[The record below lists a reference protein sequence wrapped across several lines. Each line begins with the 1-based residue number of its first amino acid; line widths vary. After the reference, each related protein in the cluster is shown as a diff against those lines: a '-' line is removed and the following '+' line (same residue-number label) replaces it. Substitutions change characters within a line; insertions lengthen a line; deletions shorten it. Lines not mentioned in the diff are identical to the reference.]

1 MDNKLERH
9 FHCVVFAEPGAFPLN
24 DLPTIGQFSKLSPAM
39 IIYCVETDKII
50 GYFGCVQDGLDYLD
64 ESYLLLL
71 KLEIPFYW
79 EWHYAEAID
88 QYQALVKVRQG
99 EMYEIY

>member
-9 FHCVVFAEPGAFPLN
+9 FHCVVFADPGSFPLN
-24 DLPTIGQFSKLSPAM
+24 DLPDLDLFCELACQM
-39 IIYCVETDKII
+39 VIYCVETDRFV
-50 GYFGCVQDGLDYLD
+50 GYFDCVETGMEYFDACLDLF
-64 ESYLLLL
+64 S

-79 EWHYAEAID
+79 EWSYAEAIELD
-88 QYQALVKVRQG
+88 EALQKIRQG